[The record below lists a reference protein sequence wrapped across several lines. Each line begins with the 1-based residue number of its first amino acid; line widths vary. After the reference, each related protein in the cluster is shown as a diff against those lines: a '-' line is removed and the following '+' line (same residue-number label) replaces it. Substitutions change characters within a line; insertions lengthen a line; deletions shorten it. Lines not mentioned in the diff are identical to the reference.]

1 MFILNMVQAVEF
13 GIYIIIPGDRDS
25 RLENKAD
32 GYAVLNSSLEVLAT
46 SQPTVSQKP
55 RTWGGWIK
63 KQKMTASGMQ
73 HYHLHRRIRE
83 KIHRYNS
90 EDGGF
95 QSCRRSFVWRRSLH
109 CGCSRVSM
117 P

>member
-46 SQPTVSQKP
+46 S
-55 RTWGGWIK
+55 
-63 KQKMTASGMQ
+63 
-73 HYHLHRRIRE
+73 
-83 KIHRYNS
+83 
-90 EDGGF
+90 
-95 QSCRRSFVWRRSLH
+95 
-109 CGCSRVSM
+109 
-117 P
+117 